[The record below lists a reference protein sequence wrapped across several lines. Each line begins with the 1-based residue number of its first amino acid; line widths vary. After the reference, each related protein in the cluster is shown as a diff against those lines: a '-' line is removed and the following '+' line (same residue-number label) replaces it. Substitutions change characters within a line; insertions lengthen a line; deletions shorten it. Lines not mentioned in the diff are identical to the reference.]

1 MIIGSE
7 FSNTASI
14 LLSEI
19 ALQSNSNS
27 EEIVFVDPLCSKLNL
42 ERNEAKNLLEYLEDK
57 EYICIESIGGVF
69 LYGSVRITA
78 KGLAKLTESS

>member
-7 FSNTASI
+7 FSNTARR

-19 ALQSNSNS
+19 ALQSTSNS
-27 EEIVFVDPLCSKLNL
+27 EEVVSVDPLCSKLKL
-42 ERNEAKNLLEYLEDK
+42 ERNEAQHLLEYLEDK
-57 EYICIESIGGVF
+57 GYICIESIGGVF

>member
-7 FSNTASI
+7 FSNTARV

-19 ALQSNSNS
+19 AHQSNSNS
-27 EEIVFVDPLCSKLNL
+27 EEIVVVDPLCSKLNL

-69 LYGSVRITA
+69 LYGSVRISA
-78 KGLAKLTESS
+78 KGLAKLSESS

>member
-1 MIIGSE
+1 MIIGSQ

-19 ALQSNSNS
+19 ALQFNSNS

-57 EYICIESIGGVF
+57 EYIGIESIGGLS
-69 LYGSVRITA
+69 LYGSILTTA
-78 KGLAKLTESS
+78 KGLAKLSESS

>member
-7 FSNTASI
+7 FSNTAREI
-14 LLSEI
+14 LTEI
-19 ALQSNSNS
+19 AHQANSNS
-27 EEIVFVDPLCSKLNL
+27 EQIVSVDPLCSKLNL

-78 KGLAKLTESS
+78 KGLAKLSESS

>member
-7 FSNTASI
+7 FSNTAHV

-27 EEIVFVDPLCSKLNL
+27 EEIVSVDPLFSK
-42 ERNEAKNLLEYLEDK
+42 
-57 EYICIESIGGVF
+57 
-69 LYGSVRITA
+69 
-78 KGLAKLTESS
+78 

>member
-7 FSNTASI
+7 FSNTARV

-19 ALQSNSNS
+19 SHQSNSNS

-57 EYICIESIGGVF
+57 EYIGIESIGGLF
-69 LYGSVRITA
+69 LYGSVRISA
-78 KGLAKLTESS
+78 KGLAKLSESS

>member
-7 FSNTASI
+7 FSNTAHV

-27 EEIVFVDPLCSKLNL
+27 EEIVSVDPLCSKQKIELN
-42 ERNEAKNLLEYLEDK
+42 EVKNLLEYLEDK
-57 EYICIESIGGVF
+57 EYMCIDSSGGVF
-69 LYGSVRITA
+69 LYGSVSITV
-78 KGLAKLTESS
+78 KGLTKLSELS

>member
-7 FSNTASI
+7 FSNTARV

-27 EEIVFVDPLCSKLNL
+27 EEIVSVDPLCSKLEI

-57 EYICIESIGGVF
+57 GYICIESIGGVF
-69 LYGSVRITA
+69 LYGSVRLTA

>member
-7 FSNTASI
+7 FSNTARV

-27 EEIVFVDPLCSKLNL
+27 EEIVSVDPLCSKLEI

-57 EYICIESIGGVF
+57 EYTSIESIEGVF
-69 LYGSVRITA
+69 LYGSIRITVND
-78 KGLAKLTESS
+78 

>member
-7 FSNTASI
+7 FSNTARV

-27 EEIVFVDPLCSKLNL
+27 EEIVSVDPLCSKLEI

-57 EYICIESIGGVF
+57 GYICIESIGGCIFVWISP
-69 LYGSVRITA
+69 YNSKRIS
-78 KGLAKLTESS
+78 KVN